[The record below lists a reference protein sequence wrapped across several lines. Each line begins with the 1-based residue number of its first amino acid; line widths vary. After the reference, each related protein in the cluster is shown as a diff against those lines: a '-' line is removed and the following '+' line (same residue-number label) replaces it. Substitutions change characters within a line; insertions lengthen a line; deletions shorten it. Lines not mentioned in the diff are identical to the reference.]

1 MILLIEPDKGIRKR
15 LGDLL
20 SRERIICVG
29 NATETMEMVCKFKNK
44 FDLIIAN
51 VRFLRAVIVQDKLT
65 RLCQKLYIEIPPVL
79 GYFIKEDREFKEDFK
94 KIYKGY
100 KYIEYDEKDPTFP
113 SQYIEIVRKLYPGVI
128 VDADKA
134 TQSWQKPEPSVEFAD
149 LRTWL
154 EKEGFVPEVEKSK
167 HEEAKEALK
176 DIIPVMENVLS
187 DGIVEKNKEFQT
199 SDENIDYKEKYFV
212 LKKKYDKLLKY
223 VRAWSVLLKKHKI

>member
-44 FDLIIAN
+44 FNLIIAN
-51 VRFLRAVIVQDKLT
+51 VRFLRAVVVQNKLT
-65 RLCQKLYIEIPPVL
+65 RLCQKLYIEIPPIL
-79 GYFIKEDREFKEDFK
+79 GYFIKEDREFKENFE

-100 KYIEYDEKDPTFP
+100 KFIEYDEKDPTFP
-113 SQYIEIVRKLYPGVI
+113 DQYIEIVRKLYPGVI
-128 VDADKA
+128 VDAGKA
-134 TQSWQKPEPSVEFAD
+134 TQSWQKPEPSVELAD

-176 DIIPVMENVLS
+176 DIIPAMENVLS
-187 DGIVEKNKEFQT
+187 DGIVEKEKELQT
-199 SDENIDYKEKYFV
+199 SDENIDYKEKYYV

-223 VRAWSVLLKKHKI
+223 VRAWSVLLKKHKT